1 MSNSTP
7 VAPAH
12 THGAPTESNG
22 VGATASAAAPKK
34 RGPAKRSGKTMLV
47 HVNLPTQLVMN
58 IRALADAD
66 DRTITSMVKLLLEQ
80 SPDYIEWERESQ
92 LPKTVQG

>member
-1 MSNSTP
+1 MSISTP
-7 VAPAH
+7 IAPSREPI
-12 THGAPTESNG
+12 APSESNG
-22 VGATASAAAPKK
+22 SESMPKK

-58 IRALADAD
+58 VRALADAD

-80 SPDYIEWERESQ
+80 SPDYIEWEKESQ
-92 LPKTVQG
+92 LPHTIQG